1 MHRTAPHR
9 TLARLAAGIACGLL
23 VTACTSGNEP
33 VKLTPAQAKASEP
46 PAHTGSMGA
55 ATARPGSP
63 ANPNANPHAGG
74 MAGAMPGAGVKSAS
88 ALQFTVPEGW
98 IVQIPAGTMRKAQFQ
113 LPKEGNDPEDAQL
126 ILYYFG
132 GEGGSKKDNLERW
145 AGQFV
150 QPDGRSSQDVLE
162 TSTRKVNGM
171 EVLEAS
177 ITGTFDS
184 ELMPGQGDRVRLE
197 NWSMLAAIIDTPDG
211 PYFAKMT
218 GPKGTVAR
226 WESSFR
232 AWVSSLQ
239 PTKG

>member
-1 MHRTAPHR
+1 MHRTARHR
-9 TLARLAAGIACGLL
+9 TLARLAAGFACGLL

-33 VKLTPAQAKASEP
+33 VKLTPAQAKASQP
-46 PAHTGSMGA
+46 PAQSGGMGAGA

-63 ANPNANPHAGG
+63 ANPHAGG
-74 MAGAMPGAGVKSAS
+74 MGGAMGGAGAKSAG

-98 IVQIPAGTMRKAQFQ
+98 IVQIPSSTMRKAQFQ
-113 LPKEGNDPEDAQL
+113 LPKEGNDAEDAQL

-132 GEGGSKKDNLERW
+132 GEGGSKEANLERW

-150 QPDGRSSQDVLE
+150 QPDGRSSHDVLV

-171 EVLEAS
+171 DVLEAS
-177 ITGTFDS
+177 ITGTFDA
-184 ELMPGQGDRVRLE
+184 EMMPGQGDRVRLE
-197 NWSMLAAIIDTPDG
+197 NWSMLAAIVDTPDG
-211 PYFAKMT
+211 PYFAKLT
-218 GPKGTVAR
+218 GPRNTVAR